1 MASWTQ
7 HPHALAAAAAAKAA
21 ARQGRFWDMHELL
34 LQRQKAAARSRTIAS
49 GPVPVQPRRPGR
61 CSGRPV
67 KDRAAGA
74 GRLGGAMRHTHHSP
88 REGIS
93 VSPSSL
99 VNSGKPA
106 AATEFPTLVHVP
118 ADQAAHPNA
127 AEDWWYTGGHLSSG
141 RHEYGYQVQL
151 VASGISQLSI
161 TDVTAGKNN
170 AQSVTYKAGQFSVSD
185 AELDV
190 RMPDATLSG
199 PVEVVRISERQHG
212 PLHRPALTRPAE
224 GRSDGT
230 GHYRPQDN
238 GPRRTVR
245 AQPARVTVTASRHPR
260 DAGRDLRRP
269 HQPGIRSP
277 GWFGAAAPRGSPCA
291 SSCDAHRVDPAR

>member
-7 HPHALAAAAAAKAA
+7 HPHAFAAAAGAKAA

-34 LQRQKAAARSRTIAS
+34 FQRQKAAARSRTIAS
-49 GPVPVQPRRPGR
+49 APVPVQHRRRGAY
-61 CSGRPV
+61 SGRPV

-74 GRLGGAMRHTHHSP
+74 GRLGGALRHTHHSP

-106 AATEFPTLVHVP
+106 SATEFPTLVHVP

-161 TDVTAGKNN
+161 TDVTAGNDN
-170 AQSVTYKAGQFSVSD
+170 GQARTAPGGQFSGS
-185 AELDV
+185 
-190 RMPDATLSG
+190 
-199 PVEVVRISERQHG
+199 
-212 PLHRPALTRPAE
+212 
-224 GRSDGT
+224 
-230 GHYRPQDN
+230 
-238 GPRRTVR
+238 
-245 AQPARVTVTASRHPR
+245 
-260 DAGRDLRRP
+260 DAGRDGR
-269 HQPGIRSP
+269 
-277 GWFGAAAPRGSPCA
+277 
-291 SSCDAHRVDPAR
+291 